1 MTITYLL
8 FKILAAVETGRD
20 LAYFTFGE
28 VRLRDNIADCYEAI
42 KTQTV
47 GEIYMRLCNYSR
59 LSREQRRH
67 CGVFDFL
74 LGRETRLYSRPP
86 ERHEAAYDAMT
97 DDEDED
103 HDAGQTSA
111 QFCRDQNDERMNKP
125 LRRTSESLQREE
137 NDGDVEM
144 GDVEDKGERSSP
156 VGGEMEKI
164 KDEAI
169 LDRAEK
175 AKQALDAA
183 EARKAQIAE
192 AECSPSDAKAFGG
205 QRKNTDF
212 CKPVSKH

>member
-1 MTITYLL
+1 MELD
-8 FKILAAVETGRD
+8 VEEEPPAKELKKSKPR
-20 LAYFTFGE
+20 
-28 VRLRDNIADCYEAI
+28 
-42 KTQTV
+42 K
-47 GEIYMRLCNYSR
+47 
-59 LSREQRRH
+59 QRRAS
-67 CGVFDFL
+67 GI
-74 LGRETRLYSRPP
+74 SKKKNAP
-86 ERHEAAYDAMT
+86 
-97 DDEDED
+97 
-103 HDAGQTSA
+103 
-111 QFCRDQNDERMNKP
+111 KK
-125 LRRTSESLQREE
+125 SEKDL
-137 NDGDVEM
+137 GDVEM

-205 QRKNTDF
+205 QRKITDF